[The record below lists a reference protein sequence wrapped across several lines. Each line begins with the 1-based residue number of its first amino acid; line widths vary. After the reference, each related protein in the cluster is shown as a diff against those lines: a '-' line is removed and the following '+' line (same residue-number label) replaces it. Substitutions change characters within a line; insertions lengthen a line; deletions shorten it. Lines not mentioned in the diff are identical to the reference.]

1 MALRGRMKSRFLQI
15 PFRKGHAGGLTEI
28 GDVDLHI
35 KDKIM
40 QVLFTIPGERVNL
53 PEFGSRLRDL
63 VFEGNNEVL
72 RAAVTYSI
80 SRSLT
85 RWMGQEVKIE
95 NVKVDSDEGE
105 GILYIQIFY
114 QRLDNRIPDTLEI
127 AYKL

>member
-1 MALRGRMKSRFLQI
+1 MKSRFLQI
-15 PFRKGHAGGLTEI
+15 PFRKGHAGGFAEI
-28 GDVDLHI
+28 EDADLHI

-53 PEFGSRLRDL
+53 PEFGCRIRDL

-72 RAAVTYSI
+72 RAAVTYTI

-95 NVKVDSDEGE
+95 NVKVDSDEEE

-114 QRLDNRIPDTLEI
+114 QRLDNRVPDTLEI

>member
-1 MALRGRMKSRFLQI
+1 
-15 PFRKGHAGGLTEI
+15 
-28 GDVDLHI
+28 
-35 KDKIM
+35 M

-53 PEFGSRLRDL
+53 PEFGCRLRDL

-72 RAAVTYSI
+72 RSVVTFTI

-95 NVKVDSDEGE
+95 NVKVDSDEEE

-114 QRLDNRIPDTLEI
+114 QRLDNRVPDTLEI